1 MNKVKFPTIKLKA
14 RNPRH
19 ISNLNTTEPIEN
31 FQINQSSLL
40 SYLGIRG
47 IGTNR
52 VETEKYVERTFNSMP
67 ILAYWDI
74 YKNYYA
80 NKQEGKGM
88 FINNV
93 SEKNPTIS
101 EWLTF
106 DGKIETTGD
115 DIKFGDTIK
124 VVGTNLNFNNVDI
137 DIENSNFVNFNSLTD
152 KTINANNTIM
162 LGKIISRKRSR

>member
-1 MNKVKFPTIKLKA
+1 M
-14 RNPRH
+14 
-19 ISNLNTTEPIEN
+19 
-31 FQINQSSLL
+31 

-106 DGKIETTGD
+106 EYSSEPNAARYVRALIPWVYEPYQL
-115 DIKFGDTIK
+115 
-124 VVGTNLNFNNVDI
+124 VPSAMNL
-137 DIENSNFVNFNSLTD
+137 
-152 KTINANNTIM
+152 
-162 LGKIISRKRSR
+162 IS